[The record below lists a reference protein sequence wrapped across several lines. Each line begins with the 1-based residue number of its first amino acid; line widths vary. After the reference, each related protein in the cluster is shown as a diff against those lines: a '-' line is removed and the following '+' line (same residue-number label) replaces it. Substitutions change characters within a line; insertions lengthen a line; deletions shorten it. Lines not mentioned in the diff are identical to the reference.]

1 MQSFRNSLKQAW
13 GRSGSCS
20 KQSED
25 STLNDSCSAVAVAL
39 PRFLHANDNADE
51 KQAEDR
57 RHLVHQEAVAGL
69 LQNYA
74 SAFVRA
80 VEELSSCH
88 SALEY
93 GLRQAGDIVA
103 DSWADRAAAI
113 SEELRQ
119 HAETAETSLA
129 DVRGR
134 IADARREHRSAACLS
149 VVSEGVARRRNH
161 YDEKIR
167 RLRIAAEEAKGNLS
181 SGALD
186 PGHVDGAS
194 RSGKSSGGTVPMRS
208 FSGLKTMHADLKLG
222 RLVRNEEKLLRIVSR
237 HEEAEAAAA
246 QAMEHSLTV
255 GRRRLREAVD
265 TTLRTCIEQL
275 LPGIADVVANAAESA
290 AKSNQE
296 DPVDDIAS
304 GVVGSEC
311 PPGSFKSFAVG
322 DRVLVTGLAS
332 APQYN
337 DHCGIVQNYRDD
349 GRLEVTVRVP
359 IQENQGSGQA
369 DASKPVWQ
377 AKVLALRPE
386 NLVIDKT
393 GGAGVSDLHSWRAS
407 DEFLVQGGGWL
418 GLGQPGTVLGGDELE
433 SMSVD
438 DSSDGD

>member
-1 MQSFRNSLKQAW
+1 MQSFRNSFKRGW
-13 GRSGSCS
+13 GQPGSCS
-20 KQSED
+20 KPSED
-25 STLNDSCSAVAVAL
+25 TTPNDSCSAVAVAL
-39 PRFLHANDNADE
+39 PRFLHANENADE
-51 KQAEDR
+51 KLAQDR

-69 LQNYA
+69 LQNYV

-113 SEELRQ
+113 SEELRH
-119 HAETAETSLA
+119 HAETAEKSLDNA
-129 DVRGR
+129 RGR

-149 VVSEGVARRRNH
+149 VVSEGVARRRKH

-167 RLRIAAEEAKGNLS
+167 CLRIAAEEAKGNLS

-194 RSGKSSGGTVPMRS
+194 RCGKSGGGILPTRS

-255 GRRRLREAVD
+255 VRRRLRDAVD
-265 TTLRTCIEQL
+265 TILQTCIEQL
-275 LPGIADVVANAAESA
+275 LPGIGSTVAKAAEGA
-290 AKSNQE
+290 AKSNLE
-296 DPVDDIAS
+296 VTVDDNAS
-304 GVVGSEC
+304 GVGDSES
-311 PPGSFKSFAVG
+311 PPGSFQSFAVG
-322 DRVLVTGLAS
+322 DRVTVTGLAS

-337 DHCGIVQNYRDD
+337 ELRGIVQNHRDD
-349 GRLEVTVRVP
+349 GRLEVSVRTFV
-359 IQENQGSGQA
+359 QENQCSAGQ
-369 DASKPVWQ
+369 WQ

-386 NLVIDKT
+386 NLVIDKRSA
-393 GGAGVSDLHSWRAS
+393 GGMSDLHSWRAS
-407 DEFLVQGGGWL
+407 DEFLVQGGDWL

-438 DSSDGD
+438 DSSDGG